1 MKSLKT
7 TLILFFIST
16 LSITAQSKDTE
27 KADKYFNEFEFIKA
41 IDSYKKLVD
50 SNSADAYVYT
60 QLAEANFNIF
70 NTIEAEKWYAKA
82 LEISDDNADVIYKY
96 AEMLRANGNYEKSN
110 LWMQKFIK
118 KAPNDERAISYKSN
132 KNFKK

>member
-41 IDSYKKLVD
+41 IHSY
-50 SNSADAYVYT
+50 
-60 QLAEANFNIF
+60 
-70 NTIEAEKWYAKA
+70 
-82 LEISDDNADVIYKY
+82 
-96 AEMLRANGNYEKSN
+96 
-110 LWMQKFIK
+110 
-118 KAPNDERAISYKSN
+118 
-132 KNFKK
+132 